1 MAVIVNPEHIL
12 FQLGFAVHVGK
23 VFWILMVNE
32 TCFPGSEINLVSG
45 SSSCKV
51 PCTCKWFDILWKD
64 MRTKN
69 RNNAF
74 TSLDQAK
81 NYILTRLS
89 TLLEISGTFCVSII
103 IENLLN
109 KWRSLTEN
117 FQVSLVSGLKCIC
130 ILIVSPSIYNF
141 IIL

>member
-1 MAVIVNPEHIL
+1 MCQIEFRQNL
-12 FQLGFAVHVGK
+12 YMSKVHASSKYLKFYLLSGQH
-23 VFWILMVNE
+23 
-32 TCFPGSEINLVSG
+32 SEIPLR
-45 SSSCKV
+45 
-51 PCTCKWFDILWKD
+51 IL
-64 MRTKN
+64 R
-69 RNNAF
+69 
-74 TSLDQAK
+74 
-81 NYILTRLS
+81 
-89 TLLEISGTFCVSII
+89 VSII